1 MSHAPIL
8 FATTDYQYLLD
19 RILQHHPFE
28 TGEVEVKFF
37 PDGERYQRVHTDV
50 AERDVVLIG
59 GTIND
64 MATLEI
70 YDLSCAFAKFGA
82 RSLTLLIPYF
92 GYSTM
97 ERAVKSGEV
106 VTGKNRARL
115 LSSIPPAGYGNRI
128 VLIDLH
134 AEGLSYYFEGG
145 VVPFHL
151 YAKQAIL
158 AGVRSLARGNF
169 ILGSTDAGR
178 AKWVESLA
186 NDLGVEGAFVFKRRI
201 DGRTTELTAMSARV
215 QGAEVVIYDD
225 MIRTGGSLI
234 NAAKAYLNAGATSVS
249 AIATHGIFPENSL
262 QRIQDAGIFQRV
274 IVTDTHP
281 NAHKLENGFL
291 EVRSVSGILSDWI
304 LEHLPF
310 GVYKI

>member
-1 MSHAPIL
+1 MSASPLL
-8 FATTDYQYLLD
+8 FATTAYQYLLEG
-19 RILQHHPFE
+19 ILALHTYE
-28 TGEVEVKFF
+28 TGKVEVKIF
-37 PDGERYQRVHTDV
+37 PDGERYQRILSEV

-59 GTIND
+59 GTHTEA
-64 MATLEI
+64 ATLEI

-82 RSLTLLIPYF
+82 RSLTLILPYF

-106 VTGKNRARL
+106 VTAKNRARL
-115 LSSIPPAGYGNRI
+115 LSSIPPAGTANRI
-128 VLIDLH
+128 VMMDLH
-134 AEGLSYYFEGG
+134 AEGLNYYFEGG

-151 YAKQAIL
+151 YAKQVIL
-158 AGVRSLARGNF
+158 DGIRSLATGNF
-169 ILGSTDAGR
+169 VLGSTDAGR

-215 QGAEVVIYDD
+215 QGSQVIIYDD

-234 NAAKAYLNAGATSVS
+234 SAAKAYLSAGATSVS
-249 AIATHGIFPENSL
+249 AIATHGVLPENSL
-262 QRIQDAGIFQRV
+262 QRLQESGIFQKV

-281 NAHKLENGFL
+281 NAVALANDFL
-291 EVRSVSGILSDWI
+291 EVRSVAAVLDQWI
-304 LEHLPF
+304 QAHWRD
-310 GVYKI
+310 

>member
-1 MSHAPIL
+1 MSASPIL
-8 FATTDYQYLLD
+8 FATQAYQYLLQ
-19 RILQHHPFE
+19 RILALHPYD
-28 TGEVEVKFF
+28 TGEVEVKIF
-37 PDGERYQRVHTDV
+37 PDGERYQRVLTSV
-50 AERDVVLIG
+50 TERDVVLIG
-59 GTIND
+59 GTYNEG
-64 MATLEI
+64 ATLEI

-82 RSLTLLIPYF
+82 RSLTLIIPYF

-97 ERAVKSGEV
+97 ERSIKAGEV
-106 VTGKNRARL
+106 VTAKNRARL
-115 LSSIPPAGYGNRI
+115 LSSIPPAAVGNKI
-128 VLIDLH
+128 VLMDLH

-151 YAKQAIL
+151 YAKNTIL
-158 AGVRSLARGNF
+158 DGIRSLAEGNF

-215 QGAEVVIYDD
+215 QGAQVIIYDD

-249 AIATHGIFPENSL
+249 AIATHGILPENSL
-262 QRIQDAGIFQRV
+262 QRIQDAGIFKKV

-281 NAHKLENGFL
+281 HAVELENGFL
-291 EVRSVSGILSDWI
+291 EVRSVAGILNDWMQR
-304 LEHLPF
+304 HLA
-310 GVYKI
+310 

>member
-1 MSHAPIL
+1 L
-8 FATTDYQYLLD
+8 K
-19 RILQHHPFE
+19 HHPFE

-37 PDGERYQRVHTDV
+37 PDGERYQRILSEV

-59 GTIND
+59 GTITD
-64 MATLEI
+64 IATLEI
-70 YDLSCAFAKFGA
+70 YDLCCAFAKFGA
-82 RSLTLLIPYF
+82 RSLTMIMPYF
-92 GYSTM
+92 GYGTM
-97 ERAVKSGEV
+97 ERAIKSGEV
-106 VTGKNRARL
+106 VTAKNRARL

-128 VLIDLH
+128 VLMDLH

-158 AGVRSLARGNF
+158 DGIRSMADGSNF
-169 ILGSTDAGR
+169 VLGSTDAGR

-215 QGAEVVIYDD
+215 QGTQVIIYDD

-234 NAAKAYLNAGATSVS
+234 NAAKAYLNAGATSIF
-249 AIATHGIFPENSL
+249 AIATHGILPENSL
-262 QRIQDAGIFQRV
+262 QRLQDAGIFKKV

-281 NAHKLENGFL
+281 NATALENGFL
-291 EVRSVSGILSDWI
+291 EVRSVAGILSEWI
-304 LEHLPF
+304 LEHLA
-310 GVYKI
+310 

>member
-8 FATTDYQYLLD
+8 FATTQYKYLLE
-19 RILQHHPFE
+19 RVLKHHPFE
-28 TGEVEVKFF
+28 VGEIEVKFF
-37 PDGERYQRVHTDV
+37 PDGERYQRIHSDV

-59 GTIND
+59 GTVTD

-70 YDLSCAFAKFGA
+70 YDLCCAFAKFGA
-82 RSLTLLIPYF
+82 RSLTILIPYF

-97 ERAVKSGEV
+97 ERAVKTGEV
-106 VTGKNRARL
+106 VTAKNRARL

-128 VLIDLH
+128 VLMDLH

-158 AGVRSLARGNF
+158 EGIRSMANGNNF
-169 ILGSTDAGR
+169 VLGSTDAGR

-215 QGAEVVIYDD
+215 QGTQVIIYDD

-234 NAAKAYLNAGATSVS
+234 NAAKAYLDAGATSIS
-249 AIATHGIFPENSL
+249 AIATHGILPDNSL
-262 QRIQDAGIFQRV
+262 QRIQDSGIFQKV

-281 NAHKLENGFL
+281 NAKNLENGFL
-291 EVRSVSGILSDWI
+291 EVRSISGVLSDWI
-304 LEHLPF
+304 LEHLA
-310 GVYKI
+310 